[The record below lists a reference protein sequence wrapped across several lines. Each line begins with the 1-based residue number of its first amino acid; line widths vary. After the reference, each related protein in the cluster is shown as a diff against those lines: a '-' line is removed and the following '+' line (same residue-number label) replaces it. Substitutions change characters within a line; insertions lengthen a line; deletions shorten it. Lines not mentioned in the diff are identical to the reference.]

1 MSHVLIESVGA
12 VATLWLNRPDL
23 HNAFDDGLIAE
34 VTQAIDGLAADTAA
48 RVVIVA
54 GKGKSFSAGADL
66 AWMKR
71 MAGYSFE
78 QNEADANRM
87 AEMLYKLNTMPKPTI
102 AAVQGAAMGGGVGL
116 CSACDIGIAAT
127 DAVFALSEAKLGLI
141 PAAIS
146 PYVIEAIG
154 ARAAR
159 RYMLTAERFDAPT
172 AERLGLVSAVV
183 APDQLLTEARR
194 IAEIL
199 LQNGPQAVREAKLLV
214 AHVGARPNDAELR
227 AETARRIA
235 RLRASPEGREGVAAF
250 LEKRKPS
257 WRG

>member
-87 AEMLYKLNTMPKPTI
+87 AEMLYKLNTMPKPKSTH
-102 AAVQGAAMGGGVGL
+102 AAPGAL
-116 CSACDIGIAAT
+116 NS
-127 DAVFALSEAKLGLI
+127 
-141 PAAIS
+141 
-146 PYVIEAIG
+146 
-154 ARAAR
+154 
-159 RYMLTAERFDAPT
+159 
-172 AERLGLVSAVV
+172 
-183 APDQLLTEARR
+183 
-194 IAEIL
+194 
-199 LQNGPQAVREAKLLV
+199 
-214 AHVGARPNDAELR
+214 
-227 AETARRIA
+227 
-235 RLRASPEGREGVAAF
+235 
-250 LEKRKPS
+250 
-257 WRG
+257 